1 MPRYWV
7 GLDQGSGATKACLL
21 DRRGR
26 LRRLVTLPVRTR
38 YPAPGRAEQDAEA
51 LARSVRLT
59 LDRVLR
65 GIAPAAVGAVGIA
78 CQRSTFLFWDAD
90 TGRALTPAISWQ
102 DRRAESLCRSLSR
115 HEDRIRR
122 RTGLLLSPHYAASKI
137 RWFLDRS
144 PDLRRRVERGK
155 ARLGTL
161 DAYLLDRLTGGAHW
175 STDPTH
181 AARTLLM
188 DLRTLDWDP
197 FLLELFR
204 VPVEALPPIRPTAYP
219 VGEIPVRG
227 AFLPLSATVGDQQAA
242 LIGLGCGRAGEAAIN
257 YGTGAF
263 VVVNTGTRILRLPG
277 LLTSV
282 AWSSRA
288 TKRYLVEGTINAAGT
303 ALEWIGSLV
312 GRSPHGLRGFPDLDQ
327 LPLVIPAFSGLGAP
341 YWVGAARA
349 ALLGLDL
356 RTGGADLMAATLAGI
371 GCRVRE
377 ILEAM
382 KKGGLR
388 PDRIVTGGGLAHRP
402 FLLRLQ
408 ATLLGRTILRAAIA
422 EGTARGAALLAGHAL
437 GHWRC
442 DREPRLAVPVES
454 VAPSRSAE
462 PAERYYRRFRRAAA
476 HVARTGAWG

>member
-1 MPRYWV
+1 
-7 GLDQGSGATKACLL
+7 
-21 DRRGR
+21 
-26 LRRLVTLPVRTR
+26 
-38 YPAPGRAEQDAEA
+38 
-51 LARSVRLT
+51 
-59 LDRVLR
+59 
-65 GIAPAAVGAVGIA
+65 
-78 CQRSTFLFWDAD
+78 
-90 TGRALTPAISWQ
+90 
-102 DRRAESLCRSLSR
+102 
-115 HEDRIRR
+115 
-122 RTGLLLSPHYAASKI
+122 
-137 RWFLDRS
+137 
-144 PDLRRRVERGK
+144 
-155 ARLGTL
+155 
-161 DAYLLDRLTGGAHW
+161 
-175 STDPTH
+175 
-181 AARTLLM
+181 M

-197 FLLELFR
+197 FLLALFR

-263 VVVNTGTRILRLPG
+263 VIVNTGTRILRLPG

-349 ALLGLDL
+349 ALLDLDL

-388 PDRIVTGGGLAHRP
+388 PDRIVTGGGLAHRS

-442 DREPRLAVPVES
+442 DREPQLAVPMES
-454 VAPSRSAE
+454 VPPSKAAE
-462 PAERYYRRFRRAAA
+462 PAERYYRRFRRSVA
-476 HVARTGAWG
+476 HVARTGAAG